1 MRKFLDNI
9 AMAAVFGL
17 VVGLVILAAN
27 QGPTS
32 VKAQGTQLG
41 PAGTTVA
48 LNGGTPVQIV
58 GQNPTRKGLV
68 FCNPTAVVEFVAPAG
83 TIVLSTSAVGIGLP
97 AIASGVTSC
106 FTVPGSGL
114 ANVLGNLG
122 SAWNGSSASA
132 TPNITVLEYY

>member
-1 MRKFLDNI
+1 
-9 AMAAVFGL
+9 MAATAFG
-17 VVGLVILAAN
+17 VVAGLIILAVN
-27 QGPTS
+27 QGPTM

-114 ANVLGNLG
+114 GNVIGNLG

>member
-1 MRKFLDNI
+1 MKSLETI
-9 AMAAVFGL
+9 ITAAAFGL
-17 VVGLVILAAN
+17 IAGVVMLAVS
-27 QGPTS
+27 QGPYLAR
-32 VKAQGTQLG
+32 AQGTGLG
-41 PAGTTVA
+41 PTGTTVA

-114 ANVLGNLG
+114 GNVIGNLG